1 VDGALVGAG
10 SPWSPLGIIEK
21 RTTSFTKSI
30 RPINAFK
37 YIFLKI
43 VDMLHHVRHTLSTPE
58 KTSPNAGQV
67 CPF

>member
-1 VDGALVGAG
+1 MDGALVGAG

-37 YIFLKI
+37 IHF
-43 VDMLHHVRHTLSTPE
+43 S
-58 KTSPNAGQV
+58 
-67 CPF
+67 